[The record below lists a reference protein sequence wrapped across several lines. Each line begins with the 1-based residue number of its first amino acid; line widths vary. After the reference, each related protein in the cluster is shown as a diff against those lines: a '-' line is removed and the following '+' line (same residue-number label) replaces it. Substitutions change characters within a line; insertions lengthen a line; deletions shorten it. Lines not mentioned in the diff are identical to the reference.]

1 MEPHT
6 LAAEL
11 SLPYAKE
18 IFRVLKGDATY
29 KRHFKCPDRRYYKR
43 YFKPADR
50 QRFLNQIT
58 YTVFVNDIFWR
69 RTRDM
74 SYDFYHK

>member
-1 MEPHT
+1 M
-6 LAAEL
+6 

-18 IFRVLKGDATY
+18 ISIVLRGEATH
-29 KRHFKCPDRRYYKR
+29 KRHFKCSDRRYYNR
-43 YFKPADR
+43 YFKSADR
-50 QRFLNQIT
+50 QGFLNQIT

-69 RTRDM
+69 RTRDL